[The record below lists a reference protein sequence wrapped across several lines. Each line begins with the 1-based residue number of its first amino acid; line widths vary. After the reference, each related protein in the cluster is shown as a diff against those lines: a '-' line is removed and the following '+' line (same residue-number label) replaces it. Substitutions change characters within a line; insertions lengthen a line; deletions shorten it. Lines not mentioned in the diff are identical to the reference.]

1 MLDFRKSSI
10 IGSLRKVLLRLHYPL
25 EVMLT
30 CVRWYVAYPLSLR
43 HIEEMMRECGVF
55 VDHATVHRWAIKM
68 VPVLAAVFHR
78 RKEALPSY
86 PPLATTKHSPII
98 LNISQTIL
106 YNDQSD
112 LPGKMVC

>member
-10 IGSLRKVLLRLHYPL
+10 IGALRKVLIRLHYPL

-43 HIEEMMRECGVF
+43 HIEEMMRERGVF

-68 VPVLAAVFHR
+68 VPVLAAVFRR
-78 RKEALPSY
+78 RKHRWQELANGRNLHQSGR
-86 PPLATTKHSPII
+86 PLEVP
-98 LNISQTIL
+98 
-106 YNDQSD
+106 
-112 LPGKMVC
+112 LPGR